1 MALRGPTSTRP
12 GYKIPTAPVK
22 EEVVAVETPK
32 KKENKPTKK
41 SGFFSP
47 SKK

>member
-1 MALRGPTSTRP
+1 MALRGPTSKRQ
-12 GYKIPTAPVK
+12 GYKVPTAPVK
-22 EEVVAVETPK
+22 EEVAAVETPK
-32 KKENKPTKK
+32 KKEKKPTKK

>member
-1 MALRGPTSTRP
+1 MALRGPTRKRQ
-12 GYKIPTAPVK
+12 GYNVPTAPVK
-22 EEVVAVETPK
+22 EEVAVVETPK
-32 KKENKPTKK
+32 KKKKPTKK

>member
-12 GYKIPTAPVK
+12 GYKVPTAPVK

-32 KKENKPTKK
+32 KKEKKPKK

>member
-12 GYKIPTAPVK
+12 GYKIPTAPAK
-22 EEVVAVETPK
+22 EEVRAVETPK
-32 KKENKPTKK
+32 KKVKKPKKK
-41 SGFFSP
+41 SGFFTP

>member
-12 GYKIPTAPVK
+12 GYIPTAPAK
-22 EEVVAVETPK
+22 EEVKAVEAPK
-32 KKENKPTKK
+32 KTVKKPEKK

-47 SKK
+47 SEK